1 MQEKLAVV
9 CKFGLG
15 DEFTCNKPMLW
26 KENKSYYSFKLQFTI
41 FGNLDI
47 PPPALSYYSA
57 GIFQVYIKENSKNF
71 GF

>member
-15 DEFTCNKPMLW
+15 DEFMMDECFFRRATLT
-26 KENKSYYSFKLQFTI
+26 Y
-41 FGNLDI
+41 

>member
-41 FGNLDI
+41 FGN
-47 PPPALSYYSA
+47 SYFYS
-57 GIFQVYIKENSKNF
+57 KMRS
-71 GF
+71 

>member
-15 DEFTCNKPMLW
+15 DEFMCNKPMLW

-41 FGNLDI
+41 FDT
-47 PPPALSYYSA
+47 SYFYS
-57 GIFQVYIKENSKNF
+57 KMRS
-71 GF
+71 